1 MIDERKH
8 SLVGIALAVAAGIV
22 IGSLAVAILFAVLT
36 AIFHVV
42 GWLFHVAV
50 FVAVVA
56 GIWWLVF
63 GRRHR
68 RHANNV

>member
-22 IGSLAVAILFAVLT
+22 IGSLAIAIIFAVLT

-42 GWLFHVAV
+42 GWLFHAAV

-56 GIWWLVF
+56 GIWWFVF

-68 RHANNV
+68 RHSNNV

>member
-22 IGSLAVAILFAVLT
+22 IGSLAVAMVFAVLGV
-36 AIFHVV
+36 IFHVV
-42 GWLFHVAV
+42 GWLFHAAV
-50 FVAVVA
+50 FVAVMA

-68 RHANNV
+68 SNANGA